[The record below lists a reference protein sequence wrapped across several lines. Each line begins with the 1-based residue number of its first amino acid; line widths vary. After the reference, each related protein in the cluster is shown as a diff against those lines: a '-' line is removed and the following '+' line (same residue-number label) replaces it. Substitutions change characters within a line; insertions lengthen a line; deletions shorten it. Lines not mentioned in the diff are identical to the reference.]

1 MLLVKAVRKEKAPNP
16 GDCHGIGAS
25 SFPFGNIISP
35 CVSIICIRFN
45 GYHLSRFS
53 QHPRDFPFAN
63 VMIIS
68 ESRIKGAILLVYINI
83 SAWVEANCVHFVK

>member
-45 GYHLSRFS
+45 GY
-53 QHPRDFPFAN
+53 AN
-63 VMIIS
+63 VIIIS
-68 ESRIKGAILLVYINI
+68 ESRIKGAILLVYINT
-83 SAWVEANCVHFVK
+83 SA

>member
-1 MLLVKAVRKEKAPNP
+1 MLLVKAVRKEKTPNP

-25 SFPFGNIISP
+25 FVGYAYIYNKVSYPFGNIISP

-53 QHPRDFPFAN
+53 QHPVIFRLQ
-63 VMIIS
+63 M
-68 ESRIKGAILLVYINI
+68 
-83 SAWVEANCVHFVK
+83 

>member
-1 MLLVKAVRKEKAPNP
+1 MLLVKAVRKEEAPIPWQSP
-16 GDCHGIGAS
+16 GLGAF

-53 QHPRDFPFAN
+53 QHPVIFRLQ
-63 VMIIS
+63 M
-68 ESRIKGAILLVYINI
+68 
-83 SAWVEANCVHFVK
+83 

>member
-25 SFPFGNIISP
+25 LWDMPLYVEDVVRCLSDVVLYLKGVISFGNIISP

-53 QHPRDFPFAN
+53 QHPVIFRLQ
-63 VMIIS
+63 M
-68 ESRIKGAILLVYINI
+68 
-83 SAWVEANCVHFVK
+83 